1 MIKNCPFFLFK
12 PKTLRRGASS
22 ESLLL
27 TFAKNQFN
35 SERYDVTKTFATEG
49 VYTKCVQEG
58 KMVYIKYILSFTD
71 RFQLLQKEYIK
82 VLDFYEIH
90 VFH

>member
-1 MIKNCPFFLFK
+1 MIKNCPFFLLK

-35 SERYDVTKTFATEG
+35 SERYDVTKTFATEVG
-49 VYTKCVQEG
+49 CTPNVYRKGNGLHKIYIVYYRQISVATKG
-58 KMVYIKYILSFTD
+58 LHKSA
-71 RFQLLQKEYIK
+71 
-82 VLDFYEIH
+82 
-90 VFH
+90 

>member
-1 MIKNCPFFLFK
+1 MLCPCVQICIYKTKLIKKRTASCPFFLFK

-35 SERYDVTKTFATEG
+35 SERYDVTKTFATEVG
-49 VYTKCVQEG
+49 CTPNVYRKG
-58 KMVYIKYILSFTD
+58 KWFT
-71 RFQLLQKEYIK
+71 
-82 VLDFYEIH
+82 
-90 VFH
+90 